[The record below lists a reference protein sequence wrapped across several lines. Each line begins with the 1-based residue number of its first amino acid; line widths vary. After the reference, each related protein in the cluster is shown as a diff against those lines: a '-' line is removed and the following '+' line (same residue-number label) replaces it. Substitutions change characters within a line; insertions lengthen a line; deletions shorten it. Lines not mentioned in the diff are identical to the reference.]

1 MFNKR
6 KETFLTATQSYATEM
21 IRATLK
27 EMLKTDVYLM
37 QININPPDVLKAVPS
52 KVLASRSY
60 ANAFLVM
67 DVKAYFTSLDRPRPR
82 GREGVYPLIPSVN
95 ASLRFTSETNGF
107 RSWELF
113 DIGVVVENFDT
124 EEGSGYMDHMTFETP
139 CEGDMYHDYAPEHL
153 RMLSKELHLR
163 APRWPEK
170 Q

>member
-6 KETFLTATQSYATEM
+6 KETFLTATQSYAVEM
-21 IRATLK
+21 LRAILK
-27 EMLKTDVYLM
+27 EMLKTDVYFM
-37 QININPPDVLKAVPS
+37 QINIKPPLLTEVPQKA
-52 KVLASRSY
+52 LLSRPF

-82 GREGVYPLIPSVN
+82 GIEGVYPSIPSVH
-95 ASLRFTSETNGF
+95 ASIRFTSETNGF
-107 RSWELF
+107 YNWELF
-113 DIGVVVENFDT
+113 DIGAVIENFEPGKVGWDEMAFDGVPT
-124 EEGSGYMDHMTFETP
+124 DSEF
-139 CEGDMYHDYAPEHL
+139 YAPEHL